1 MRTPGEKSR
10 QGGAAVMST
19 EADIEPSDLEKQ
31 ISSDVFEELRS
42 GVLESKDSVEVL
54 TWSIE
59 RFHPRLALSCSFGDP
74 EGMVLLDMMHRI
86 ESSSRVFVLDT
97 GRLHQETHDLIDR
110 IRDRYDK
117 KVEVVLPDSGAVQKM
132 VHEHGMNLFY
142 ESLQKRQLC
151 CRLRKVDPIA
161 RFLADLDAYVTG
173 LRRGQ
178 HLTRSEVRKVEV
190 DRANGGILKV
200 NPLVDWSGDDVWQYV
215 RGHEIPVNRLHERGY
230 PSVGCAPCTR
240 AIQAGEDPR
249 AGRWWWENPETKECG
264 LHADEESGGSG
275 I

>member
-1 MRTPGEKSR
+1 VET
-10 QGGAAVMST
+10 ST
-19 EADIEPSDLEKQ
+19 ATDINLNDLKKR
-31 ISSDVFEELRS
+31 IPSDVFEQLRS
-42 GVLESKDSVEVL
+42 GVLESKDPTEIL

-59 RFHPRLALSCSFGDP
+59 SFHPRLALSCSFGNP

-86 ESSSRVFVLDT
+86 ESSSRVYVLDT
-97 GRLHQETHDLIDR
+97 GRMHQETYDLIDR
-110 IRDRYDK
+110 VRDRYDK
-117 KVEVVLPDSGAVQKM
+117 RVEVVLPDGDAVQSM

-151 CRLRKVDPIA
+151 CRLRKVEPSA

-178 HLTRSEVRKVEV
+178 HLTRSNTLKVEV

-200 NPLVDWSGDDVWQYV
+200 NPLVDWSYDDVWRYV
-215 RGHEIPVNRLHERGY
+215 RSHGVPVNRLHDEGY

-264 LHADEESGGSG
+264 LHADEEIGGSG